1 MRTYRKNGPVS
12 AILSGL
18 ANSSTCKA
26 HPSYVLSAAL
36 DAGASINAL
45 SVFVL
50 SITLFRWWGLPHFF
64 AGTDAEHCQVAS

>member
-1 MRTYRKNGPVS
+1 MSDTP
-12 AILSGL
+12 SGS
-18 ANSSTCKA
+18 ANSSTCDA
-26 HPSYVLSAAL
+26 YTSYVLSAAL

-50 SITLFRWWGLPHFF
+50 SITFFRWWGLPHFF